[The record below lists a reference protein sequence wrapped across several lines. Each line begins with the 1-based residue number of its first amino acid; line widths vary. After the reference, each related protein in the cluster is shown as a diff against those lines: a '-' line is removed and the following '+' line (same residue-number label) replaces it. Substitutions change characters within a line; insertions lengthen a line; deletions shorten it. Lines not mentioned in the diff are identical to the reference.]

1 MAGARA
7 LEEVVQFL
15 LLFYRLFWPEENW
28 YSRWA
33 RRESLVFV
41 PFLKLRMPPFFV
53 ELPCHTLLF
62 RLFELPPLLHV
73 ASSFPLRANKS
84 DCRLLTIQ
92 YTITICLQASGETAV
107 TKVTLFG
114 LAPESAFC
122 CQILHVQASDWGDRL
137 NSDNISYQTPKPP
150 WNLEGPWQNLRADNE
165 IRNTET
171 PCHLAKFV
179 RKNCSQW
186 LIANQLL

>member
-1 MAGARA
+1 MCCCTGTAACVLYDYLLSMYTETHSGKVRRGRLLVMQVFDAESKEMAGAHA

-107 TKVTLFG
+107 TKVTLLG
-114 LAPESAFC
+114 LAQESAFC
-122 CQILHVQASDWGDRL
+122 CQILQVQASD
-137 NSDNISYQTPKPP
+137 
-150 WNLEGPWQNLRADNE
+150 
-165 IRNTET
+165 
-171 PCHLAKFV
+171 
-179 RKNCSQW
+179 
-186 LIANQLL
+186 